1 MKLVKLAQLQ
11 LSTLQLDVL
20 FGRCGEGGRRQA
32 VLLVAAAVAAAVL
45 ALGRGAAATG
55 STDELA
61 QERDVVFAVGV
72 VQVVLDAAEARRKG
86 PPGTRQ
92 QLTNRPCTLDSVC
105 VSCVSCVACVVCGL
119 VCCTGSLVIRS
130 RSRMM
135 AERET

>member
-1 MKLVKLAQLQ
+1 MLVLMKLVELAQLQ

-32 VLLVAAAVAAAVL
+32 VLLVAATVAAAVL
-45 ALGRGAAATG
+45 ALGGGAAPIG

-72 VQVVLDAAEARRKG
+72 VQVVLDAAEARREG

-92 QLTNRPCTLDSVC
+92 QLTNV
-105 VSCVSCVACVVCGL
+105 L
-119 VCCTGSLVIRS
+119 VR
-130 RSRMM
+130 
-135 AERET
+135 